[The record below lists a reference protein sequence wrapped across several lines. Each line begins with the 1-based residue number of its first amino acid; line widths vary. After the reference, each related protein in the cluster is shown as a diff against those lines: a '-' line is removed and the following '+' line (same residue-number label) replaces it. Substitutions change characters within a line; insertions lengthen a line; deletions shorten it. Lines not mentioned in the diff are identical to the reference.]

1 MIAQRSNW
9 TAARAALV
17 ADVLRCKP
25 WSNRTV
31 RMRVYG
37 ESMLPTLFPGD
48 VVEIESCSP
57 ESLRPG
63 EIVLAIREDRLFLH
77 RLVSP
82 CTINGFTL
90 CGDSNP
96 HPDPQ
101 FSAEA
106 LLGRMVRRVGGK
118 NWITASALHPGPAAS
133 LFRGAGW
140 LLCHWNLARRVALKL
155 HTRSTSADGLL
166 TSGRNSS
173 ECETKDSTNLVPAA
187 SDVL

>member
-1 MIAQRSNW
+1 MIAQRSSW

-17 ADVLRCKP
+17 ADVLRSTP
-25 WSNRTV
+25 YPNRVV
-31 RMRVYG
+31 RLRVYG

-90 CGDSNP
+90 RGDSNP
-96 HPDPQ
+96 HRDLQ
-101 FSAEA
+101 FPVEA
-106 LLGRMVRRVGGK
+106 LLGRMVRRVGDT
-118 NWITASALHPGPAAS
+118 NWITASALHPGPAAA
-133 LFRGAGW
+133 LFHGAGW
-140 LLCHWNLARRVALKL
+140 LLCHWNLARRIVLKL
-155 HTRSTSADGLL
+155 HTRDTSGDGLL
-166 TSGRNSS
+166 TLAQKSS
-173 ECETKDSTNLVPAA
+173 EYETKDATSLVPAA
-187 SDVL
+187 SDAL

>member
-1 MIAQRSNW
+1 MIAQRSSW

-17 ADVLRCKP
+17 ADVLRATRYP
-25 WSNRTV
+25 NRIV

-82 CTINGFTL
+82 CTISGFTL
-90 CGDSNP
+90 RGDSNP
-96 HPDPQ
+96 NPDARFP
-101 FSAEA
+101 AEA
-106 LLGRMVRRVGGK
+106 MLGRMVRRVGDI
-118 NWITASALHPGPAAS
+118 NWITASALHPGPSAA

-140 LLCHWNLARRVALKL
+140 LLCHWNLARRIALKL
-155 HTRSTSADGLL
+155 HTRNTSGDGLL
-166 TSGRNSS
+166 TLGHKSS
-173 ECETKDSTNLVPAA
+173 ECETEDSATLVRAA
-187 SDVL
+187 SEAL